1 MSVCKAML
9 RTYPESSMWYW
20 PCDLWEIMVELK
32 EFVHGW
38 WDWAKTQKN
47 FHMSEKLKRFESLAV
62 EQRIVRKEVCR
73 IMKDLEM
80 IDREHHCSCSSKGAF
95 NKWRGSKLKTGK
107 GHIFFS
113 PIVAGLRNQSSQEP
127 AENEKGIHILINIRN
142 ILCWHSIVPTA

>member
-1 MSVCKAML
+1 
-9 RTYPESSMWYW
+9 
-20 PCDLWEIMVELK
+20 
-32 EFVHGW
+32 
-38 WDWAKTQKN
+38 
-47 FHMSEKLKRFESLAV
+47 MSEKLKRFESLAV

-127 AENEKGIHILINIRN
+127 AENDKGIHILINIRN
-142 ILCWHSIVPTA
+142 ILCWHSIVPTVYHRLRRSAKIYYKHHALLCMNVFVVFGI